1 MNIVSIFKPEL
12 IQRYDGVGPRYT
24 SYPTV
29 PQFSSEYTSAHTLK
43 AIQDSNEDPIPRSLS
58 LYVHIPFCFSP
69 CFYCGC
75 NRIISRDETK
85 KQNYLDTLLKE
96 IRLIAPRIDRDREV
110 VQLHLGGGTPNS
122 LNTNQLAQIMRQF
135 ADSFNF
141 APAAFREFS
150 IEIDPRTVSIEDIGA
165 LKQMGFNRVSIGI
178 QDFDK
183 QVQRAI
189 NRLQDIEQITSIFN
203 ACRQNEFN
211 SINFDLIY
219 GLPMQTLD
227 GFKNTLDTVT
237 QLKPD
242 RIALY
247 SYAHMPQLFKA
258 QNKIDVLSLPNQTLK
273 LSLFQMAVDFLMS
286 HGYEYI
292 GMDHFALPTDELFK
306 AKESGDLHRNFMGYT
321 TRKQTDLI
329 GFGVSSISQIA
340 DTFSQNAKDIVSWQN
355 QIEKGSPATVRGITT
370 NTDDQIRAE
379 VIQAIMCQ
387 GTVYFRDFEQRH
399 NIQFC
404 QYFSDAISK
413 LTKLQQDDLIEF
425 DSEKIIIKPAGRL
438 LLRVIASCFDAYL
451 TDSSVIATPQSK
463 IL

>member
-1 MNIVSIFKPEL
+1 MRIPSIFNPKL

-24 SYPTV
+24 SYPTA
-29 PQFSSEYTSAHTLK
+29 PQFSSTFTSAQTLK

-75 NRIISRDETK
+75 NRIISRDDIK

-96 IRLIAPRIDRDREV
+96 IRLIGPKIDHDREV
-110 VQLHLGGGTPNS
+110 IQLHLGGGTPNS
-122 LNTNQLAQIMRQF
+122 LNTDQLAQIMRQF
-135 ADSFNF
+135 ADTFKF
-141 APAAFREFS
+141 AQADLREFS
-150 IEIDPRTVSIEDIGA
+150 IEIDPRTVTVEDIAA

-183 QVQRAI
+183 QVQQAI
-189 NRLQDIEQITSIFN
+189 NRLQDIQQITSIFN
-203 ACRQNEFN
+203 ACKNSEFN

-219 GLPMQTLD
+219 GLPLQTLD
-227 GFKNTLDTVT
+227 GFKSTLETVT
-237 QLKPD
+237 ELKPD

-247 SYAHMPQLFKA
+247 SYAHMPTLFKA
-258 QNKIDVLSLPNQTLK
+258 QNKIDALTLPNPALK
-273 LSLFQMAVDFLMS
+273 LSLFQMAVDYLMS

-292 GMDHFALPTDELFK
+292 GMDHFALPDDELCK
-306 AKESGDLHRNFMGYT
+306 AQKSGDLHRNFMGYT

-340 DTFSQNAKDIVSWQN
+340 DTFSQNAKDIVSWQS
-355 QIEKGSPATVRGITT
+355 QIGKGSLATVRGMAT
-370 NTDDQIRAE
+370 NRDDQIRAD

-387 GTVYFRDFEQRH
+387 GTVLFHDFEQRH
-399 NIQFC
+399 NIRFC
-404 QYFSDAISK
+404 EYFSEALSK
-413 LTKLQQDDLIEF
+413 LSNLQQDGLVEL
-425 DSEKIIIKPAGRL
+425 DSEKLTINPAGRL

-451 TDSSVIATPQSK
+451 SHSSTTTTQQSK
-463 IL
+463 VL

>member
-1 MNIVSIFKPEL
+1 MNIASIFNPEL

-24 SYPTV
+24 SYPTA
-29 PQFSSEYTSAHTLK
+29 PQFSSQHTSAHTLK

-75 NRIISRDETK
+75 NRIISRDDAK
-85 KQNYLDTLLKE
+85 KQDYLDTLLKE
-96 IRLIAPRIDRDREV
+96 IRLIARKIDPDREV

-122 LNTNQLAQIMRQF
+122 LNTDQLAQIMQQF
-135 ADSFNF
+135 ADNF
-141 APAAFREFS
+141 KFARADLREFS
-150 IEIDPRTVSIEDIGA
+150 IEIDPRTVSIEDIKA
-165 LKQMGFNRVSIGI
+165 LKEMGFNRVSLGI

-183 QVQRAI
+183 KVQLAI
-189 NRLQDIEQITSIFN
+189 NRLQDLDQITAIFN

-219 GLPMQTLD
+219 GLPMQSLD
-227 GFKNTLDTVT
+227 GFKKTLDTVS
-237 QLKPD
+237 LLRPD

-247 SYAHMPQLFKA
+247 SYAHMPKLFKA

-273 LSLFQMAVDFLMS
+273 LSLFQMAVDFLIS

-292 GMDHFALPTDELFK
+292 GMDHFALPNDELCK
-306 AKESGDLHRNFMGYT
+306 AKRTGDLHRNFMGYT
-321 TRKQTDLI
+321 TKKQTDLF

-340 DTFSQNAKDIVSWQN
+340 NTFSQNEKDIDSWRSH
-355 QIEKGSPATVRGITT
+355 IEKGSLATVRGITT
-370 NTDDQIRAE
+370 NTDDQIRAD

-387 GTVYFRDFEQRH
+387 GTVYFRDFEQRY

-404 QYFSDAISK
+404 NYFSEAISK
-413 LTKLQQDDLIEF
+413 LTKLQHDGLIEF
-425 DSEKIIIKPAGRL
+425 DSEKISINPSGRL
-438 LLRVIASCFDAYL
+438 LLRVIASCFDAYI
-451 TDSSVIATPQSK
+451 THSSVIPDPLSK
-463 IL
+463 VL